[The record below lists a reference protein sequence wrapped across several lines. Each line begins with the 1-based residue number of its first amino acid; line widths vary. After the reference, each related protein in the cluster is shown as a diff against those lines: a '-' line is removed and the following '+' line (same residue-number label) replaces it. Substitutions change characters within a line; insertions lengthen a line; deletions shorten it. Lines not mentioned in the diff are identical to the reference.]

1 VRKGPRIAACA
12 LFLAAA
18 ATVAGCRETDPGYF
32 PLEEGW
38 SWGYRVVVDTKN
50 LGKATYRSYVANL
63 PRQALDE
70 SQVTPRL
77 VHDGRVYY
85 YTEEAGGIRR
95 VASRA
100 GEDGTALAAP
110 GHYVLKRPLEPGNS
124 WRVASE
130 SHLLRRQVFY
140 TRGLTTLKIAAGLE
154 LRYTIEAVD
163 DVVTVPRGT
172 FTRCL
177 RIRGVGET
185 TYDLGHPFKTITI
198 EVESTEWFAPGVGLV
213 KLVRRE
219 NTRPAN
225 LFSAEMVQEL
235 EVFDRDTWLD

>member
-1 VRKGPRIAACA
+1 MLALAGIAAA
-12 LFLAAA
+12 
-18 ATVAGCRETDPGYF
+18 AGCRETDPGYF

-38 SWGYRVVVDTKN
+38 SWGYRVMVDTKN
-50 LGKATYRSYVANL
+50 LGKASYRSYVFNL
-63 PRQALDE
+63 PSQALADK
-70 SQVTPRL
+70 QVVPRL
-77 VHDGRVYY
+77 LHDGRVYY
-85 YTEEAGGIRR
+85 YAEDAGGIRR

-100 GEDGTALAAP
+100 GQDDTALAAP
-110 GHYVLKRPLEPGNS
+110 DHYVLKQPLEPGNS

-140 TRGLTTLKIAAGLE
+140 TRGLKTLGISAGLE
-154 LRYTIEAVD
+154 LEYTIEAVD
-163 DVVTVPRGT
+163 DVVTVPAGT
-172 FTRCL
+172 FTRCV

-219 NTRPAN
+219 DTRPAH